1 MLRIPQA
8 DTAGMSSCYTTG
20 SAGAPAQGETGTDRW
35 CRCVSWIVRARAHR
49 VVCLVLGIWLINAFD
64 LILTI
69 LSHEQG
75 VLVEQNPLARHMLEL
90 GVLSLILYKTGMV
103 FIGSYPLLK
112 FRTARITEWGTLVIL
127 LSYATLAIRW
137 SNCYEAYAV
146 ALSANPHMVELNAEA
161 VHVPQ

>member
-1 MLRIPQA
+1 
-8 DTAGMSSCYTTG
+8 MSSCFTTG
-20 SAGAPAQGETGTDRW
+20 SAGVSVQPETETDWW
-35 CRCVSWIVRARAHR
+35 CRCVSWVVKARAHR
-49 VVCLVLGIWLINAFD
+49 VVCLVLGIWLINGFD
-64 LILTI
+64 LILTL

-75 VLVEQNPLARHMLEL
+75 VLVEQNPFARHMLEQ

-137 SNCYEAYAV
+137 SDCYEAYHL
-146 ALSANPHMVELNAEA
+146 ALSAPPHMVELNAEA

>member
-1 MLRIPQA
+1 MFMIPPA
-8 DTAGMSSCYTTG
+8 DTASMSSYFSTG
-20 SAGAPAQGETGTDRW
+20 SVDVPARPAPVADLWR
-35 CRCVSWIVRARAHR
+35 RCVAWFVKARAHR

-75 VLVEQNPLARHMLEL
+75 VLVEQNPFARHMLEQ

-103 FIGSYPLLK
+103 CIGSYPLLK
-112 FRTARITEWGTLVIL
+112 FRTARITECGALVIL
-127 LSYATLAIRW
+127 LTYATLAVHW
-137 SNCYEAYAV
+137 SECYEAYSV
-146 ALSANPHMVELNAEA
+146 ALSANPHFVQLTSET